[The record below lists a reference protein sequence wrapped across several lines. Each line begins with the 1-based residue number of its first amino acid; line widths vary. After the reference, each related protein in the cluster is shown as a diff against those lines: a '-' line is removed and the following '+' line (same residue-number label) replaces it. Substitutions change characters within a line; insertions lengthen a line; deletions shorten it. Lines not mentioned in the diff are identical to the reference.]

1 MPITYISVFVVTV
14 GSQENLGDFIHSAEE
29 KRQLSLVGTEK
40 KKGRKKSEAPR
51 IFTNQS
57 LQRLKQECVA
67 LCVCVCVLFHSTLV
81 ASSMNTNYLHLSLRI
96 SPSSQPSSPSEYP
109 EM

>member
-67 LCVCVCVLFHSTLV
+67 LCVCVCSLSQYTCSILDEYKLLTSLTTYFSKFSTV
-81 ASSMNTNYLHLSLRI
+81 FSFRV
-96 SPSSQPSSPSEYP
+96 P
-109 EM
+109 